1 MDAAH
6 DKTDKILSVLE
17 QRIKDTYTRLQAE
30 ISESWRRYMDEVDVR
45 VKKLH
50 KAVSDAE
57 DDEQRAKALAEYK
70 RVVRNATLTNER
82 YAAMVQ
88 ETSER
93 LSHVNEIAL
102 VCVNGELPKIYT
114 LNYNETNNGIANA
127 VNGYSFTL
135 LDENTVRNLIES
147 DETLLPLRHLDLAA
161 DMRWNTK
168 KINAEVLQGIL
179 QGESVADIAARLE
192 RVTDMNR
199 VSALRNARTAVT
211 GAENKGRM
219 DGYTQAKMLGV
230 KLKKRWMSALDGRT
244 RHTHRALNGQMREN
258 DKPFE
263 VDGYEIMY
271 PGDPMAAPEMVYNC
285 RCTTVA
291 EVMGADEL
299 KTGEVKPVW
308 AESMTDEEY
317 SEWKGKRELN
327 NEPESDK
334 IEATLKRTANK
345 LSASD
350 FGSTFISKKSEEI
363 NTQKLVDFINSC
375 EGADPDVIE
384 LYGKIGRLDN
394 LSANGVKVSVEHGSK
409 NAVSPSY
416 NKSTGD
422 LVECRINIPK
432 LEGDDITGQAITT
445 LHEDMHYIDLL
456 CGDRGYSGGLYSTT
470 NQSLIKAFNQA
481 GSDITKETQSLFD
494 AFHGEIKAV
503 ADKAMKAFDEEMAR
517 IETKFEE
524 RQKTDWVSAFK
535 QYKAEMASAKKDRD
549 KMIDRGI
556 RNAMGGGLPNLEDIF
571 DALSNGSYSDN
582 NVVLCGHGA
591 NYYKNIS
598 ARIAE
603 TVANYGSLSIARP
616 DLIELLRKEKP
627 DLVDALDATIKEMLK
642 KAGV

>member
-17 QRIKDTYTRLQAE
+17 QRIKDTYTRSQAE

-219 DGYTQAKMLGV
+219 DGYAQAEKMGV
-230 KLKKRWMSALDGRT
+230 KLKKRWMSALDNRV
-244 RHTHRALNGQMREN
+244 RHTHRALNGQVRDN

-291 EVMGADEL
+291 EVMGVDEL

-317 SEWKGKRELN
+317 SEWKDKRTLDADVKMRYNKKADRVQYERYKALLGSNAPKSFEAFQKVKYQKLELWSSYKTIVRSKNYLQKKLNYVWNGEENFIPQYAEFEKVVTLAGKDSDTAIRCIERLI
-327 NEPESDK
+327 ESYGGTVDDWQKRAGKIASDK
-334 IEATLKRTANK
+334 YM
-345 LSASD
+345 
-350 FGSTFISKKSEEI
+350 F
-363 NTQKLVDFINSC
+363 
-375 EGADPDVIE
+375 DVHWYEKDGIQYE
-384 LYGKIGRLDN
+384 
-394 LSANGVKVSVEHGSK
+394 
-409 NAVSPSY
+409 
-416 NKSTGD
+416 
-422 LVECRINIPK
+422 PK
-432 LEGDDITGQAITT
+432 LK
-445 LHEDMHYIDLL
+445 H
-456 CGDRGYSGGLYSTT
+456 
-470 NQSLIKAFNQA
+470 
-481 GSDITKETQSLFD
+481 
-494 AFHGEIKAV
+494 
-503 ADKAMKAFDEEMAR
+503 
-517 IETKFEE
+517 
-524 RQKTDWVSAFK
+524 
-535 QYKAEMASAKKDRD
+535 
-549 KMIDRGI
+549 
-556 RNAMGGGLPNLEDIF
+556 
-571 DALSNGSYSDN
+571 
-582 NVVLCGHGA
+582 
-591 NYYKNIS
+591 
-598 ARIAE
+598 
-603 TVANYGSLSIARP
+603 
-616 DLIELLRKEKP
+616 RKER
-627 DLVDALDATIKEMLK
+627 K
-642 KAGV
+642 KK

>member
-17 QRIKDTYTRLQAE
+17 QRIKDTYTRSQAE

-168 KINAEVLQGIL
+168 KINAEVLQGII
-179 QGESVADIAARLE
+179 QGESVADIASRFE
-192 RVTDMNR
+192 RITDMNS

-317 SEWKGKRELN
+317 SEWKGKRELTTGSRDN
-327 NEPESDK
+327 IMIAGALNPYGKSADKHAEQYYEFIRRIDTDVDK
-334 IEATLKRTANK
+334 IVKHTGFDKAEILAIKKYLFIDSHDLGNCVRRFDADYMIAQSWQRLFLGKGIMKHDMTLLLHESFERSLVESGLSQNEAHIIA
-345 LSASD
+345 
-350 FGSTFISKKSEEI
+350 SKKYNYQKEAEEYY
-363 NTQKLVDFINSC
+363 
-375 EGADPDVIE
+375 AAIE
-384 LYGKIGRLDN
+384 KHKKGK
-394 LSANGVKVSVEHGSK
+394 
-409 NAVSPSY
+409 
-416 NKSTGD
+416 
-422 LVECRINIPK
+422 
-432 LEGDDITGQAITT
+432 
-445 LHEDMHYIDLL
+445 
-456 CGDRGYSGGLYSTT
+456 
-470 NQSLIKAFNQA
+470 
-481 GSDITKETQSLFD
+481 
-494 AFHGEIKAV
+494 
-503 ADKAMKAFDEEMAR
+503 
-517 IETKFEE
+517 
-524 RQKTDWVSAFK
+524 
-535 QYKAEMASAKKDRD
+535 
-549 KMIDRGI
+549 
-556 RNAMGGGLPNLEDIF
+556 
-571 DALSNGSYSDN
+571 
-582 NVVLCGHGA
+582 
-591 NYYKNIS
+591 
-598 ARIAE
+598 
-603 TVANYGSLSIARP
+603 
-616 DLIELLRKEKP
+616 
-627 DLVDALDATIKEMLK
+627 
-642 KAGV
+642 